1 MPIPLAAAEGAAEI
15 LTELFVVLLAAKLG
29 EELARRLGQ
38 PGVVGMI
45 IAGIAIGPSGLD
57 LIEVGDVLEAFAE
70 LGVVLLLFW
79 VGLETRISELRE
91 VGRSAVMIGVIGF
104 LVPLAV
110 GVAIGFALGEEV
122 ATAIFLGA
130 ALVATSVGITS
141 AVLIDLGIVNTPAAR
156 AILGAA
162 IIDDILA
169 LLLLSV
175 AEGAAGD
182 GGIDVVEIAVVAGM
196 TVAFLGFFAYFG
208 TRLARER
215 PQILS
220 APSFPSGPLV
230 VAVLICLGMA
240 ALAAQIGLA
249 AIIGAF
255 LAGMILAETRDQH
268 PLEESIE
275 PLYQFFPPFFFIV
288 VGLQVDLG
296 ALGELGALALLAVIT
311 LAAVASKYAGA
322 YAGARGLGPAGAR
335 VAAIGMVPRGEVG
348 IIVAQIGLVAGAFD
362 DRLFAVVVM
371 MSILTTLMAPPL
383 LRKAATGLEDRD
395 SGVTANSQLSTT

>member
-1 MPIPLAAAEGAAEI
+1 MTFPLAAAEGAAEI

-29 EELARRLGQ
+29 EEAARRLGQ

-45 IAGIAIGPSGLD
+45 VAGIAIGPSGLG
-57 LIEVGDVLEAFAE
+57 LIEVGDVLESFAE

-91 VGRSAVMIGVIGF
+91 VGRSAILIGVIGF

-110 GVAIGFALGEEV
+110 GVALGFALGEEA

-141 AVLIDLGIVNTPAAR
+141 AVLIDLGIVNTPASR

-169 LLLLSV
+169 LLLLSI

-182 GGIDVVEIAVVAGM
+182 GGIDLLEIAVVAGM

-208 TRLARER
+208 TRLARKR

-220 APSFPSGPLV
+220 APSFPSSPLV

-296 ALGELGALALLAVIT
+296 ALGELGALALLAAIT
-311 LAAVASKYAGA
+311 LAAVVSKYAGA
-322 YAGARGLGPAGAR
+322 YVGARSLGPAGAR

-348 IIVAQIGLVAGAFD
+348 IIVAEIGLVAGAFD
-362 DRLFAVVVM
+362 DRLFAIVVM
-371 MSILTTLMAPPL
+371 MSILTTLVAPPL
-383 LRKAATGLEDRD
+383 LRRAAAGLSDGPSASAAT
-395 SGVTANSQLSTT
+395 AAP